1 MLSHSHI
8 APCNHSHLIIVLELL
23 TKSQL
28 LIAIGIHVRLHI
40 PILYHLGDCNG
51 QWASRTRRP
60 ETTVHTYSQSYTH
73 TVSRT
78 HVQSVVNTYSQSYTR
93 TVSRTHIQSVVHTYS
108 QSYTR
113 TVSRT
118 HVQSVVHTYSQSYTV
133 VHTYSQSYTRTVS
146 RTHVQ
151 SYTRTVCL
159 RLVHTEQMNHFIHS
173 LALTFSC
180 LLQCWN

>member
-1 MLSHSHI
+1 M
-8 APCNHSHLIIVLELL
+8 IVLELL

-28 LIAIGIHVRLHI
+28 LIAIGIHVSLHI

-60 ETTVHTYSQSYTH
+60 ETTVHTYSCTH
-73 TVSRT
+73 I
-78 HVQSVVNTYSQSYTR
+78 QSYTR
-93 TVSRTHIQSVVHTYS
+93 TVVHTYS
-108 QSYTR
+108 QSYTHQSYTR
-113 TVSRT
+113 TVVHTYSRT
-118 HVQSVVHTYSQSYTV
+118 HVQSYTHTVIHTYSRTHVQSV

>member
-8 APCNHSHLIIVLELL
+8 APCNHSHLMIVLELL

-28 LIAIGIHVRLHI
+28 LIAIGIHVSLHI

-60 ETTVHTYSQSYTH
+60 ETTVHTYSH
-73 TVSRT
+73 
-78 HVQSVVNTYSQSYTR
+78 
-93 TVSRTHIQSVVHTYS
+93 
-108 QSYTR
+108 
-113 TVSRT
+113 T
-118 HVQSVVHTYSQSYTV
+118 HVQSVVHTY
-133 VHTYSQSYTRTVS
+133 S

-151 SYTRTVCL
+151 SYTRTVI
-159 RLVHTEQMNHFIHS
+159 HTYSHTHVQSYTRTVIHTYSHTHVQSYTRTVIHTYNVLAFSSHRTNEPFRS
-173 LALTFSC
+173 LALADFSC

>member
-28 LIAIGIHVRLHI
+28 LIAIGIHVSLHI

-60 ETTVHTYSQSYTH
+60 ETTVHTYSH
-73 TVSRT
+73 T
-78 HVQSVVNTYSQSYTR
+78 HVQPV
-93 TVSRTHIQSVVHTYS
+93 IHTYS

-113 TVSRT
+113 TVI
-118 HVQSVVHTYSQSYTV
+118 
-133 VHTYSQSYTRTVS
+133 HTYSQSYTRTVVHTYS
-146 RTHVQ
+146 HTHVQSYTHTVIHTYSHTHVQ
-151 SYTRTVCL
+151 SYTRTMCL
-159 RLVHTEQMNHFIHS
+159 RLVHTEQMNHFVLWLWQIS
-173 LALTFSC
+173 VVSFSVGIEC
-180 LLQCWN
+180 FFD